1 MSYIRVQWVH
11 SFPDEPV
18 WLISELDG
26 NRRETRKV
34 EIFADG
40 SKGYAAEGVEI
51 GGTRLGFEAAPTLK
65 EIGSAPPIPPRGDH
79 KGGIRGDLAR
89 PYCDPLRAEH
99 RSDVGFARREPNHA
113 LRRPSL
119 YCHCPA

>member
-65 EIGSAPPIPPRGDH
+65 EIGSDPQFLPEEITKEEFEEIWR
-79 KGGIRGDLAR
+79 AR
-89 PYCDPLRAEH
+89 IATH
-99 RSDVGFARREPNHA
+99 
-113 LRRPSL
+113 
-119 YCHCPA
+119 